1 MAKPQQVYKK
11 ILHVRIDAA
20 TKKWYEDF
28 NTVDWIKEE
37 AGIEIDEKTTLSEK
51 VRAIPELYDML
62 EVSFKELRKMLV
74 EAGLIKEG
82 LTNDKK

>member
-1 MAKPQQVYKK
+1 MARPQQIYKK

-20 TKKWYEDF
+20 TKQWYEDF

-37 AGIEIDEKTTLSEK
+37 AEIIIDENTTLSEK

-62 EVSFKELRKMLV
+62 EVSFKDLKKQL
-74 EAGLIKEG
+74 KEMK
-82 LTNDKK
+82 L